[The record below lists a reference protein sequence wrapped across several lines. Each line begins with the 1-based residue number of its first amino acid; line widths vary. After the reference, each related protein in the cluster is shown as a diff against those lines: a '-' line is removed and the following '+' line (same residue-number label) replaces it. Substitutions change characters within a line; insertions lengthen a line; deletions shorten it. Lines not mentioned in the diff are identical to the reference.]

1 MLKSELLEKLKDIN
15 DDTDINETILS
26 IEDFAKSSSKLDGSK
41 LTVGKLDVSKLTVE
55 DFKNVLENNQMIKG
69 YYTSQVDSAISKAI
83 NSHDEKFKKDK
94 LPKII
99 EDELKKRS
107 NDGLSPEQIEIKEL
121 KAQMEAMKAEKEA
134 NDLLNSNRTKLK
146 EAKLSEDLAKYIKE
160 DSDIEFFKNLITESV
175 NNGVKDKINNSSY
188 TPPSDSNLGGGKIT
202 WDMVQENPSLMS
214 DYIKQ
219 NN

>member
-26 IEDFAKSSSKLDGSK
+26 MEDFAKSSS
-41 LTVGKLDVSKLTVE
+41 KLDVSKLTVE

-69 YYTSQVDSAISKAI
+69 YYTSQMDSSISKAI
-83 NSHDEKFKKDK
+83 DSHDKKFQKEK

-107 NDGLSPEQIEIKEL
+107 NEGLTPEQIEIKNL

-134 NDLLNSNRTKLK
+134 NDLLNTNRTKLK
-146 EAKLSEDLAKYIKE
+146 EVNLSEDLAKYIKE

-175 NNGVKDKINNSSY
+175 NNGVKNKINNSSY
-188 TPPSDSNLGGGKIT
+188 APPSDGNLGGGKIT
-202 WDMVQENPSLMS
+202 WEMVQENPSLMA
-214 DYIKQ
+214 DYMKQ

>member
-15 DDTDINETILS
+15 DDIDINETILS
-26 IEDFAKSSSKLDGSK
+26 IEDFAKSSSKLDVNK

-69 YYTSQVDSAISKAI
+69 YYTSQMDSAISKAI
-83 NSHDEKFKKDK
+83 NSHDAKFQKEK

-99 EDELKKRS
+99 EEELKKRS

-121 KAQMEAMKAEKEA
+121 IAQMEAMKAEKEA

-175 NNGVKDKINNSSY
+175 NNGVKNKINNSSY
-188 TPPSDSNLGGGKIT
+188 TPPSDNNLGGGKIT
-202 WDMVQENPSLMS
+202 WDMVQENPSLMA
-214 DYIKQ
+214 DYMKQ

>member
-26 IEDFAKSSSKLDGSK
+26 MEDFAKSSS
-41 LTVGKLDVSKLTVE
+41 KLDVSKLTVE

-69 YYTSQVDSAISKAI
+69 YYTSQMDSSISKAI
-83 NSHDEKFKKDK
+83 DSHDKKFQKEK

-107 NDGLSPEQIEIKEL
+107 NEGLTPEQIEIKEL

-146 EAKLSEDLAKYIKE
+146 EVNLSEDLAKYIKE

-175 NNGVKDKINNSSY
+175 NNGVKNKINNSSY
-188 TPPSDSNLGGGKIT
+188 APPSDGNLGGGKIT
-202 WDMVQENPSLMS
+202 WEMVQENPSLMA
-214 DYIKQ
+214 DYMKQ

>member
-15 DDTDINETILS
+15 DDTDINEIILS
-26 IEDFAKSSSKLDGSK
+26 IEDFAKSSS
-41 LTVGKLDVSKLTVE
+41 KLDVSKLTVE

-69 YYTSQVDSAISKAI
+69 YYTSQMDSSISKAI
-83 NSHDEKFKKDK
+83 DSHDKKFQKEK

-107 NDGLSPEQIEIKEL
+107 NEGLTPEQIEIKNL

-134 NDLLNSNRTKLK
+134 NDLLNTNRTKLK
-146 EAKLSEDLAKYIKE
+146 EVNLSEDLAKYIKE

-175 NNGVKDKINNSSY
+175 NNGVKNKINNSSY
-188 TPPSDSNLGGGKIT
+188 APPSDGNLGGGKIT
-202 WDMVQENPSLMS
+202 WEMVQENPSLMA
-214 DYIKQ
+214 DYMKQ

>member
-15 DDTDINETILS
+15 DDTDINEIILS
-26 IEDFAKSSSKLDGSK
+26 IEDFAKSSS
-41 LTVGKLDVSKLTVE
+41 KLDVSKLTVE

-69 YYTSQVDSAISKAI
+69 YYTSQMDSSISKAI
-83 NSHDEKFKKDK
+83 DSHDKKFQKEK

-107 NDGLSPEQIEIKEL
+107 NEGLTPEQIEIKEL

-134 NDLLNSNRTKLK
+134 NDLLNTNRTKLK
-146 EAKLSEDLAKYIKE
+146 EVNLSEDLAKYIKE

-175 NNGVKDKINNSSY
+175 NNGVKNKINNSSY
-188 TPPSDSNLGGGKIT
+188 APPSDGNLGGGKIT
-202 WDMVQENPSLMS
+202 WEMVQENPSLMA
-214 DYIKQ
+214 DYMKQ

>member
-26 IEDFAKSSSKLDGSK
+26 MEDFAKSSS
-41 LTVGKLDVSKLTVE
+41 KLDVSKLTVE

-69 YYTSQVDSAISKAI
+69 YYTSQMDSSISKAI
-83 NSHDEKFKKDK
+83 DSHDKKFQKEK

-107 NDGLSPEQIEIKEL
+107 NEGLTPEQIEIKEL

-134 NDLLNSNRTKLK
+134 NDLLNTNRTKLK
-146 EAKLSEDLAKYIKE
+146 EVNLSEDLAKYIKE

-175 NNGVKDKINNSSY
+175 NNGVKNKINSSNY
-188 TPPSDSNLGGGKIT
+188 APPSDGNLGGGKIT
-202 WDMVQENPSLMS
+202 WEMVQENPSLMA
-214 DYIKQ
+214 DYMKQ

>member
-26 IEDFAKSSSKLDGSK
+26 IEDFAKSSSKLD
-41 LTVGKLDVSKLTVE
+41 VSKLTVE

-69 YYTSQVDSAISKAI
+69 YYTSQMDSAISKAI
-83 NSHDEKFKKDK
+83 DSHDKKFTKDK

-99 EDELKKRS
+99 EEELKKRS
-107 NDGLSPEQIEIKEL
+107 NEGLTSEQIEIKEL

-188 TPPSDSNLGGGKIT
+188 TPPSDSNLGGSKIT
-202 WDMVQENPSLMS
+202 WDMVQENPSLMA

>member
-15 DDTDINETILS
+15 DDADINETILS
-26 IEDFAKSSSKLDGSK
+26 IEDFAKSSELDVTK
-41 LTVGKLDVSKLTVE
+41 LTIE
-55 DFKNVLENNQMIKG
+55 DFKNILENNQVIKG
-69 YYTSQVDSAISKAI
+69 YNTSQVDSAISKAI

-107 NDGLSPEQIEIKEL
+107 NKGLTPEQIEIKEL
-121 KAQMEAMKAEKEA
+121 KAQMETMKAEKEA
-134 NDLLNSNRTKLK
+134 SDLLNSNRTKLK

-175 NNGVKDKINNSSY
+175 NNGVKNKINGSSY

-202 WDMVQENPSLMS
+202 WDMVQENPSLMA
-214 DYIKQ
+214 DYMKQ

>member
-26 IEDFAKSSSKLDGSK
+26 MEDFAKSSE
-41 LTVGKLDVSKLTVE
+41 LDVSKLTTE

-69 YYTSQVDSAISKAI
+69 YYTSQMDSAISKAI
-83 NSHDEKFKKDK
+83 NSHDEKFRRDK

-107 NDGLSPEQIEIKEL
+107 NEGLTPEQIEIKEL
-121 KAQMEAMKAEKEA
+121 KTQMEAMKAEKEA
-134 NDLLNSNRTKLK
+134 NDLLNANRNKLK

-175 NNGVKDKINNSSY
+175 NNGVKNKINNSSY
-188 TPPSDSNLGGGKIT
+188 TPPSDGNLGGGKIT
-202 WDMVQENPSLMS
+202 WDMVQENPSLMA
-214 DYIKQ
+214 DYMKQ

>member
-26 IEDFAKSSSKLDGSK
+26 MEDFAKSSS
-41 LTVGKLDVSKLTVE
+41 KLDVSKLTVE

-69 YYTSQVDSAISKAI
+69 YYTSQMDSAISKAI
-83 NSHDEKFKKDK
+83 DSHDKKFQKEK

-107 NDGLSPEQIEIKEL
+107 NEGLTPEQIEIKEL
-121 KAQMEAMKAEKEA
+121 KTQMEAMKAEKEA
-134 NDLLNSNRTKLK
+134 NDLLNTNRTKLK
-146 EAKLSEDLAKYIKE
+146 EVNLSEDLAKYIKE

-175 NNGVKDKINNSSY
+175 NNGVKNKINNSSY
-188 TPPSDSNLGGGKIT
+188 APPSGNNLGGNKIT
-202 WDMVQENPSLMS
+202 WEMVQENPSLMA
-214 DYIKQ
+214 DYMKQ

>member
-26 IEDFAKSSSKLDGSK
+26 MEDFAKSSS
-41 LTVGKLDVSKLTVE
+41 KLDVSKLTVE

-69 YYTSQVDSAISKAI
+69 YYTSQMDSSISKAI
-83 NSHDEKFKKDK
+83 DSHDKKFQKEK

-107 NDGLSPEQIEIKEL
+107 NEGLTPEQIEIKEL

-134 NDLLNSNRTKLK
+134 NDLLNTNRTKLK
-146 EAKLSEDLAKYIKE
+146 EVNLSEDLAKYIKE

-175 NNGVKDKINNSSY
+175 NNGVKNKINSSSY
-188 TPPSDSNLGGGKIT
+188 APPSDGNLGGGKIT
-202 WDMVQENPSLMS
+202 WEMVQENPSLMA
-214 DYIKQ
+214 DYMKQ

>member
-26 IEDFAKSSSKLDGSK
+26 MEDFAKSSS
-41 LTVGKLDVSKLTVE
+41 KLDVSKLTVE

-69 YYTSQVDSAISKAI
+69 YYTSQMDSSISKAI
-83 NSHDEKFKKDK
+83 DSHDKKFQKEK

-107 NDGLSPEQIEIKEL
+107 NEGLTPEQIEIKEL

-134 NDLLNSNRTKLK
+134 NDLLNTNRTKLK
-146 EAKLSEDLAKYIKE
+146 EVNLSEDLAKYIKE

-175 NNGVKDKINNSSY
+175 NNGVKNKINSSNY
-188 TPPSDSNLGGGKIT
+188 TPPSDGNLGGGKIT
-202 WDMVQENPSLMS
+202 WEMVQENPSLMA
-214 DYIKQ
+214 DYMKQ

>member
-15 DDTDINETILS
+15 DDTDINEIILS
-26 IEDFAKSSSKLDGSK
+26 IEDFAKSSS
-41 LTVGKLDVSKLTVE
+41 KLDVSKLTVE

-69 YYTSQVDSAISKAI
+69 YYTSQMDSSISKAI
-83 NSHDEKFKKDK
+83 DSHDKKFQKEK

-107 NDGLSPEQIEIKEL
+107 NEGLTPEQIEIKEL

-134 NDLLNSNRTKLK
+134 NDLLNTNRTKLK
-146 EAKLSEDLAKYIKE
+146 EVNLSEDLAKYIKE

-175 NNGVKDKINNSSY
+175 NNGVKNKINSSNY
-188 TPPSDSNLGGGKIT
+188 APPSDGNLGGGKIT
-202 WDMVQENPSLMS
+202 WEMVQENPSLMA
-214 DYIKQ
+214 DYMKQ

>member
-83 NSHDEKFKKDK
+83 NSHDKKFRDEK

-121 KAQMEAMKAEKEA
+121 KEQMEAMKAEKEA

-175 NNGVKDKINNSSY
+175 NDGVKNKINNSSY
-188 TPPSDSNLGGGKIT
+188 TPPSDNNLGGGKIT
-202 WDMVQENPSLMS
+202 WDMVQENPSLMA

>member
-26 IEDFAKSSSKLDGSK
+26 IEDFAKSSSKLDVNK

-83 NSHDEKFKKDK
+83 DSHDKKFTKDK

-99 EDELKKRS
+99 EEELKKRS
-107 NDGLSPEQIEIKEL
+107 NDGLTPEQIEIKEL

-134 NDLLNSNRTKLK
+134 NDLLNANRTKLK

-175 NNGVKDKINNSSY
+175 NKGVKDKINNSSY

-202 WDMVQENPSLMS
+202 WDMVQENPSLMA
-214 DYIKQ
+214 DYMKQ

>member
-26 IEDFAKSSSKLDGSK
+26 IEDFAKSSSKLD
-41 LTVGKLDVSKLTVE
+41 VSKLTVE

-69 YYTSQVDSAISKAI
+69 YYTSQMDSSISKAI
-83 NSHDEKFKKDK
+83 DSHDKKFQKEK

-99 EDELKKRS
+99 EEELKKRS
-107 NDGLSPEQIEIKEL
+107 NEGLTPEQIEIKEL

-134 NDLLNSNRTKLK
+134 NDLLNTNRTKLK
-146 EAKLSEDLAKYIKE
+146 EVNLSEDLAKYIKE

-175 NNGVKDKINNSSY
+175 NNGVKNKINGSNY
-188 TPPSDSNLGGGKIT
+188 TPPSDGNLGGGKIT
-202 WDMVQENPSLMS
+202 WEMVQENPSLMA
-214 DYIKQ
+214 DYMKQ

>member
-26 IEDFAKSSSKLDGSK
+26 MEDFAKSSS
-41 LTVGKLDVSKLTVE
+41 KLDVSKLTVE

-69 YYTSQVDSAISKAI
+69 YYTSQMDSSISKAI
-83 NSHDEKFKKDK
+83 DSHDKKFQKEK

-107 NDGLSPEQIEIKEL
+107 NEGLTPEQIEIKEL

-134 NDLLNSNRTKLK
+134 NDLLNTNRTKLK
-146 EAKLSEDLAKYIKE
+146 EVNLSEDLAKYIKE

-175 NNGVKDKINNSSY
+175 NNGVKNKINGSNY
-188 TPPSDSNLGGGKIT
+188 TPPSGNLGGGKIT
-202 WDMVQENPSLMS
+202 WEMVQENPSLMA
-214 DYIKQ
+214 DYMKQ

>member
-26 IEDFAKSSSKLDGSK
+26 MEDFAKSSS
-41 LTVGKLDVSKLTVE
+41 KLDVSKLTVE

-69 YYTSQVDSAISKAI
+69 YYTSQMDSSISKAI
-83 NSHDEKFKKDK
+83 DSHDKKFQKEK

-107 NDGLSPEQIEIKEL
+107 NEGLTPEQIEIKNL
-121 KAQMEAMKAEKEA
+121 KAEMEAMKAEKEA
-134 NDLLNSNRTKLK
+134 NDLLNTNRTKLK
-146 EAKLSEDLAKYIKE
+146 EVNLSEDLAKYIKE

-175 NNGVKDKINNSSY
+175 NNGVKNKINNSSY
-188 TPPSDSNLGGGKIT
+188 APPSDGNLGGGKIT
-202 WDMVQENPSLMS
+202 WEMVQENPSLMA
-214 DYIKQ
+214 DYMKQ

>member
-1 MLKSELLEKLKDIN
+1 MLKSELLEKLKDI
-15 DDTDINETILS
+15 DDNTDINETILS
-26 IEDFAKSSSKLDGSK
+26 IEDFAKSSSKLD
-41 LTVGKLDVSKLTVE
+41 VSKLTIE

-69 YYTSQVDSAISKAI
+69 YYTSQMDSSISKAI
-83 NSHDEKFKKDK
+83 NSHDAKFQKEK

-107 NDGLSPEQIEIKEL
+107 NEGLTPEQIEIKEL
-121 KAQMEAMKAEKEA
+121 KTQMEAMKAEKEA

-146 EAKLSEDLAKYIKE
+146 EVNLSEDLAKYIKE

-175 NNGVKDKINNSSY
+175 NDGVKNKINNSNY
-188 TPPSDSNLGGGKIT
+188 TPPSDNNLGGSKIT
-202 WDMVQENPSLMS
+202 WEMVQENPSLMA
-214 DYIKQ
+214 DYMKQ

>member
-26 IEDFAKSSSKLDGSK
+26 IEDFAKSSSKLD
-41 LTVGKLDVSKLTVE
+41 VSKLTIE

-69 YYTSQVDSAISKAI
+69 YYTSQMDSSISKAI
-83 NSHDEKFKKDK
+83 DSHDKKFQKEK

-107 NDGLSPEQIEIKEL
+107 NEGLTPEQIEIKNL
-121 KAQMEAMKAEKEA
+121 KAEMEAMKAEKEA
-134 NDLLNSNRTKLK
+134 NDLLNTNRTKLK
-146 EAKLSEDLAKYIKE
+146 EVNLSEDLAKYIKE

-175 NNGVKDKINNSSY
+175 NNGVKNKINNSSY
-188 TPPSDSNLGGGKIT
+188 APPSDGNLGGGKIT
-202 WDMVQENPSLMS
+202 WEMVQENPSLMA
-214 DYIKQ
+214 DYMKQ